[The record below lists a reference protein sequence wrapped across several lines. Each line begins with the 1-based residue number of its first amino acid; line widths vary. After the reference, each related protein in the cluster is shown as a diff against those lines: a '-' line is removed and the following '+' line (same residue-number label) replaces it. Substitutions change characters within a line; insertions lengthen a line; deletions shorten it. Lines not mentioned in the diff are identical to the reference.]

1 MSAKLLFLKS
11 VHYTNI
17 IQKPIFLFVLALSV
31 VASDDI
37 STGAIC
43 PVSEDVIAVHN
54 RTHIKFVFLRSGK
67 SRLLVPKENQGVGV
81 IGGRDDLAILAWSD
95 IGPPAPK
102 VHVYRYA
109 DPLNIITLE
118 GKNFIYIYIFVF
130 DKIR

>member
-1 MSAKLLFLKS
+1 M
-11 VHYTNI
+11 
-17 IQKPIFLFVLALSV
+17 
-31 VASDDI
+31 
-37 STGAIC
+37 
-43 PVSEDVIAVHN
+43 SEDIIAVHN

-118 GKNFIYIYIFVF
+118 GKNFIYKCFLF
-130 DKIR
+130 DWNWRRSRQFHYTLEQDFPEFQSKIALNFDANETVVT

>member
-1 MSAKLLFLKS
+1 MRENSKS
-11 VHYTNI
+11 SGIH
-17 IQKPIFLFVLALSV
+17 IFSFPDLALSF

-43 PVSEDVIAVHN
+43 PVSEDVIAIHN

-118 GKNFIYIYIFVF
+118 GKNILICT
-130 DKIR
+130 